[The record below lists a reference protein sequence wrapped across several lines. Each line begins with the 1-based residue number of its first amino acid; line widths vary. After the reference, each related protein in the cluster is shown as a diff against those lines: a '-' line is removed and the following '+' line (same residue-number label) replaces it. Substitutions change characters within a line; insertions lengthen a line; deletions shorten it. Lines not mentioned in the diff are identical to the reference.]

1 MGHSSQIICCQSV
14 VCKNK
19 AISTI
24 VLLLQKS
31 EIESAVDEFIATV
44 QFDE

>member
-1 MGHSSQIICCQSV
+1 MDGGDSSQIIYCQSV

-19 AISTI
+19 VISTI

-31 EIESAVDEFIATV
+31 EIESAID
-44 QFDE
+44 